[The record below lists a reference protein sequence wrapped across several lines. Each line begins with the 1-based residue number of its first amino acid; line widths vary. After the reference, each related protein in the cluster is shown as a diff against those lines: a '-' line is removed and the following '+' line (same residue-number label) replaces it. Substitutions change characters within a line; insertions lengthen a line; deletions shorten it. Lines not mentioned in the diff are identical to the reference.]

1 MSTVLSHYLFLSR
14 SQLILS
20 FSFQL
25 YESAKKIETLEL
37 TKLEM
42 KEQLELLDFQIVE
55 VENQKAMVNA

>member
-20 FSFQL
+20 FYFQL